1 MKAKR
6 MLESI
11 KGYVEKT
18 DDAVIHLRIGAAV
31 LHLLAPGYFLRRVS
45 PGRTMEV
52 PVYLHLQ
59 LERNRIVPLMVG
71 FPDRR
76 DREFFEKFISVS
88 GVGVRAAVKA
98 LQQPPERIASAIA
111 AEDYQYLTTLPG
123 IGKKRARQIVAGLHG
138 QMQKMYGDFTS
149 SPVTEGAGAEARAV
163 LGQLGVSAA
172 EAQRLIDEARS
183 ELDDDADTSSIVK
196 KAMQLRSRR

>member
-1 MKAKR
+1 

-11 KGYVEKT
+11 KGFVEKT
-18 DDAVIHLRIGAAV
+18 DDSLIHLRIGAAV
-31 LHLLAPGYFLRRVS
+31 VNVLAPGYFLRRVS
-45 PGRTMEV
+45 AGRNIEM

-59 LERNRIVPLMVG
+59 LERNRVVPLMVG

-111 AEDYQYLTTLPG
+111 SEDYQYLTTLPG

-138 QMQKMYGDFTS
+138 QMQKMYGDFS
-149 SPVTEGAGAEARAV
+149 SAAALEGAGAEARAV
-163 LGQLGVSAA
+163 LGQLGVSAS
-172 EAQRLIDEARS
+172 EAQRLIDAARS
-183 ELDDDADTSSIVK
+183 ELEEDSDTSSIVK
-196 KAMQLRSRR
+196 RAMQLRSKK